1 MIFFCIFSFQKK
13 NCFRQNYL
21 RKYGWN
27 STYTQLQCTHGNDP
41 MIRAVWINWHFPVC
55 KPCPGLKTPQSQV
68 ILLSIYC
75 SDTLFIMGC
84 FTEYFTTRM
93 IMSWWCQ
100 KVVNR
105 YSGPHGGC
113 QIARRTPVR
122 WREKKIRT
130 YLPLVH
136 PQLLSCELG
145 HHQQTQTK
153 NLQPIMAIYRIHY
166 WS

>member
-1 MIFFCIFSFQKK
+1 MLWIVLF
-13 NCFRQNYL
+13 
-21 RKYGWN
+21 WN
-27 STYTQLQCTHGNDP
+27 STYLQLQCTHGNNP
-41 MIRAVWINWHFPVC
+41 MITAVWKIWHFLVC

-113 QIARRTPVR
+113 QITGRTPVR

-153 NLQPIMAIYRIHY
+153 NIQPIMAISRIHY